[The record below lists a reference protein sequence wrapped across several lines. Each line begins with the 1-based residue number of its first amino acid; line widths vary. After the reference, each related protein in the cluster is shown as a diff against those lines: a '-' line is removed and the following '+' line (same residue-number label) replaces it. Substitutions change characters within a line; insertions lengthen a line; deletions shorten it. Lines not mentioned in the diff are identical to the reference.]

1 MTSAVIQGWR
11 LNAAAASRPGIK
23 CENLQDAIQILSF
36 QVVLTLKFKYF
47 VFENLLFISINI

>member
-1 MTSAVIQGWR
+1 MASFKRDFSCYSKGWR

-47 VFENLLFISINI
+47 VFEN